1 MPESQERI
9 ATRLTNFPLRFASLV
24 VAPPPGMAPHPAGS
38 HLLAREIH
46 GEGALQKVRIAADG
60 MGGVAVVAAAV
71 EEWSN
76 NVWHNVCSGV
86 SCMIKQQ
93 KW

>member
-1 MPESQERI
+1 
-9 ATRLTNFPLRFASLV
+9 
-24 VAPPPGMAPHPAGS
+24 MAPHPAGS

-76 NVWHNVCSGV
+76 NVWHNVSVVGYHV
-86 SCMIKQQ
+86 SSNNRNGE
-93 KW
+93 